1 MNVPLT
7 RRALL
12 GTLGLSAAA
21 LALPAAASATPA
33 VVHRNPWCG
42 CCEAWAEH
50 LEANG
55 FAVTIEESED
65 LAPLKQE
72 LGVPARL
79 ESCHTALIEGYVVE
93 GHVPAFVIRRLLDER
108 PEGVTGLAVPGMPAG
123 SPGMETGTTEP
134 YAVFAFGPDGVTL
147 YERIEG

>member
-1 MNVPLT
+1 MTSALLS

-12 GTLGLSAAA
+12 RATALSVAA
-21 LALPAAASATPA
+21 LALPAAAAIPA

-50 LEANG
+50 LEDHG

-65 LAPLKQE
+65 LAPLKRE
-72 LGVPARL
+72 LGVPPNL

-93 GHVPAFVIRRLLDER
+93 GHVPADVIRRLLDER
-108 PEGVTGLAVPGMPAG
+108 PAVTGLAVPGMPAG

-134 YAVFAFGPDGVTL
+134 YAVFAFGPEGVTL
-147 YERIEG
+147 YQQIGA

>member
-1 MNVPLT
+1 MTNAAFS

-12 GTLGLSAAA
+12 HVAGLSFVA
-21 LALPAAASATPA
+21 LALPVAAAIPA

-50 LEANG
+50 LEGHG
-55 FAVTIEESED
+55 FAVTIEERED

-72 LGVPARL
+72 LGVPPSL
-79 ESCHTALIEGYVVE
+79 ESCHTALIDGYVVE
-93 GHVPAFVIRRLLDER
+93 GHVPAAVIRRLLEER
-108 PEGVTGLAVPGMPAG
+108 PAVIGLAVPGMPAG

-134 YAVFAFGPDGVTL
+134 YAVFAFGPAGVTL
-147 YERIEG
+147 YQRIDG